1 MGFSSIDDFI
11 SEVSTYGKF
20 NRVDWAKGLTG
31 LGTVVAGRWYD
42 TTIFP
47 GNPPNWVHGNYVF
60 NYDFTA
66 GGSGW
71 TFAGAWTWTQATHL
85 LTRTASAADTTVTQN
100 TACESGV
107 TYRVTYTMARSAGT
121 LTPSLGGTNLT
132 ARSAAGTYYQDIAC
146 GATASAPLVFTADSS
161 FAGTIDLVS
170 IQRLKDWT
178 PYIATTGKIGS
189 EYAVYS
195 GGDTG
200 AETKHIINAGVW
212 AAGALSAPCVVMV
225 VDLLGTYPGLAFP
238 TTSALTLTQGTNFI
252 ANGTFT
258 GNANGWTTGAGW
270 TYNSNAVDKGAGAA
284 ALSQTP
290 AIAAIAGMTYEITYT
305 ISGYSV
311 GGVLTIGYG
320 GGTTTR
326 TIAADG
332 TYKDL
337 VVATGAGDITFT
349 TVDAAR
355 YTIDTVTAYY
365 GIPRYSDGNG
375 VKAFTTVQSTP
386 GAMVSSYFS
395 LGYTNTVGTNGA
407 GTASRGLGCAVMMQT
422 APIIGHMNHSGQAA
436 SQFGPFLP
444 LQGGDTGIRSV
455 QSTQLSVAGATADS
469 TYNLVLCKPL
479 FSIPINTVG
488 AGVERDFM
496 NQLPSL
502 PRLKDGAVL
511 GFLVFAGAVIPA
523 AATYTGNIDVAWS

>member
-1 MGFSSIDDFI
+1 MGFDSIDNFI
-11 SEVSTYGKF
+11 SEVSAAGKF

-47 GNPPNWVHGNYVF
+47 GNPPNWVHGNYVN

-66 GGSGW
+66 GGNGW
-71 TFAGAWTWTQATHL
+71 TFAGAWVWTQATHL
-85 LTRTASAADTTVTQN
+85 LTRTASGSDLTVTQN

-132 ARSAAGTYYQDIAC
+132 ARTAAGTYYQDIAC
-146 GATASAPLVFTADSS
+146 GATASAPLVFTASS
-161 FAGTIDLVS
+161 DFAGTIDLVI

-178 PYIATTGKIGS
+178 PYCDTTGKIGS
-189 EYAVYS
+189 EHAVWS
-195 GGDTG
+195 GGNVA
-200 AETKHIINAGVW
+200 AETKHIINAGIW

-225 VDLLGTYPGLAFP
+225 VDMLGCYPGLPFP
-238 TTSALTLTQGTNFI
+238 SSSAQTLTQGTNFVL
-252 ANGTFT
+252 NGTFT
-258 GNANGWTTGAGW
+258 GNATGWTLGAGW
-270 TYNSNAVDKGAGAA
+270 AYGTNSVDKGAGAGVM
-284 ALSQTP
+284 SQTP
-290 AIAAIAGMTYEITYT
+290 AITPIAGLAYEITYT

-332 TYKDL
+332 TYKDI
-337 VVATGAGDITFT
+337 VVATGAGDFTFT

-355 YTIDTVTAYY
+355 YTIDTITCYY
-365 GIPRYSDGNG
+365 GIPRYTNGCG

-386 GAMVSSYFS
+386 AAMVSSMFS
-395 LGYTNTVGTNGA
+395 MGYTNTSGTNGA
-407 GTASRGLGCAVMMQT
+407 GTSGRGLGCAVMAQT
-422 APIIGHMNHSGQAA
+422 APIIGHINHSGQAA

-444 LQGGDTGIRSV
+444 LQSGDCGIRSV
-455 QSTQLSVAGATADS
+455 QSVQLSVVGTTADS

-502 PRLKDGAVL
+502 PRLRDGAVL
-511 GFLVFAGAVIPA
+511 GFLIFAGAVIPA
-523 AATYTGNIDVAWS
+523 AATYTGNIDLAWS

>member
-1 MGFSSIDDFI
+1 MGFDSIDNFI
-11 SEVSTYGKF
+11 SEVSQAGKF

-66 GGSGW
+66 GSNGWTLGSG
-71 TFAGAWTWTQATHL
+71 WTWTQATHL
-85 LTRTASAADTTVTQN
+85 VTKAVAATTAVEQN

-107 TYRVTYTMARSAGT
+107 TYRVTYTMTRGAGT
-121 LTPSLGGTNLT
+121 LTPSLGGTALT
-132 ARSAAGTYYQDIAC
+132 ARSAGGTYYQDIAC
-146 GATASAPLVFTADSS
+146 GATANAPIAFTADSS
-161 FAGTIDLVS
+161 FTGTVDLVI
-170 IQRLKDWT
+170 IQRLKNWT
-178 PYIATTGKIGS
+178 PYIDTVGKIGS
-189 EYAVYS
+189 EHAVYS
-195 GGDTG
+195 GGNTG
-200 AETKHIINAGVW
+200 AETKHIVNAGIW

-225 VDLLGTYPGLAFP
+225 VDMLGCYPGLPFP
-238 TTSALTLTQGTNFI
+238 TTSAQTLAQGTNFI

-258 GNANGWTTGAGW
+258 GSAASWTTGAGW
-270 TYNSNAVDKGAGAA
+270 TYNSDAVDKGAGAGN
-284 ALSQTP
+284 LSQTT
-290 AIAAIAGMTYEITYT
+290 AIAAVAGMTYEITYT
-305 ISGYSV
+305 ISNYSV

-326 TIAADG
+326 TINANG
-332 TYKDL
+332 TYTDL
-337 VVATGAGDITFT
+337 VVATGAGDIIFSA
-349 TVDAAR
+349 VDAAR
-355 YTIDTVTAYY
+355 FTLDTVTAYY

-375 VKAFTTVQSTP
+375 VKAFTMVQSTP
-386 GAMVSSYFS
+386 AAMVSSMFS
-395 LGYTNTVGTNGA
+395 MGYTNTVGTNGA
-407 GTASRGLGCAVMMQT
+407 GTASRGLGCAVMAQT
-422 APIIGHMNHSGQAA
+422 APIIGHINHSGQAA

-455 QSTQLSVAGATADS
+455 QSTQLSVVGTTADS

-502 PRLKDGAVL
+502 PRLRDGAVL